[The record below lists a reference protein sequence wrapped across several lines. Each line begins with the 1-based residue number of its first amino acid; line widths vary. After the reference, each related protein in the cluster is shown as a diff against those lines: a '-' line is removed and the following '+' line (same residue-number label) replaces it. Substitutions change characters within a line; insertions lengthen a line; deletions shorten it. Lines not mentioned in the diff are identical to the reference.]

1 VKTQERNL
9 VAFLVV
15 LMLLLW
21 AGFIWHRDP
30 AFPGSFA
37 GGMLGIAAAILMFVP
52 FLYSVIKRIKPL
64 KKWVTQWVPMPRLL
78 AWHVYAGVIGPILA
92 VLHSAHRFESSL
104 GIALIFLMII
114 DVISGFVGRYLLG
127 QISSGVRA
135 KTNLRNELYDEFQ
148 QSSLA
153 LCHQEQCEPR
163 ARLTSPYTSSLSAI
177 SLASWQG
184 KSAVDSSEHQILRLV
199 DAMSD
204 VEYSIKMQGI
214 IKRWFKRWLK
224 FHIATSCTVSV
235 LLIFHIT
242 AEIYFGLRWL

>member
-21 AGFIWHRDP
+21 GGFIWHRDP

-37 GGMLGIAAAILMFVP
+37 GSMLGIAAAVLMFVP
-52 FLYSVIKRIKPL
+52 FLYSIIRRIKPL
-64 KKWVTQWVPMPRLL
+64 KKWVTQWMPMPRLL

-135 KTNLRNELYDEFQ
+135 KTTLRNELYDEFQ
-148 QSSLA
+148 QSSFA

-163 ARLTSPYTSSLSAI
+163 ARLTSTYTSSLSAI
-177 SLASWQG
+177 RLASWQG

-204 VEYSIKMQGI
+204 VDYSIKMQGI